1 MPTPAIFAPAGVK
14 ARQADEDDAPRGRE
28 PNATEG
34 EEEFVERGGAGAGG
48 AEEEEGDFGGG
59 GELFHHSER

>member
-1 MPTPAIFAPAGVK
+1 MLSRGADAGQPEEGGDFI
-14 ARQADEDDAPRGRE
+14 RNLDAWVHSE
-28 PNATEG
+28 EATEG